1 MALII
6 VNPNPVF
13 DRTITVNEL
22 IPGAVMRTLNVELT
36 AGGKGINVA
45 RVLRAFG
52 RPAPLIIPTGAQDR
66 AHETKA
72 KLVCR
77 LLLAKK
83 NPRDRTRSRMPS
95 SA

>member
-36 AGGKGINVA
+36 AMDVDQMTVIKLREALEERSLDTSGLKPLLVA
-45 RVLRAFG
+45 RMTANRQ
-52 RPAPLIIPTGAQDR
+52 LI
-66 AHETKA
+66 
-72 KLVCR
+72 
-77 LLLAKK
+77 
-83 NPRDRTRSRMPS
+83 NS
-95 SA
+95 